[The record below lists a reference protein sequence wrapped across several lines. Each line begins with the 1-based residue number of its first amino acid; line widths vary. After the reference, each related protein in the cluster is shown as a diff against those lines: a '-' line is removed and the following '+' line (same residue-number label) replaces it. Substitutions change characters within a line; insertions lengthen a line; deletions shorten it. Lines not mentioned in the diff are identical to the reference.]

1 MMILGKWNL
10 INIIETKKD
19 KIIYK
24 AVPIIED
31 DISDSLKNEL
41 LNNEWVMKV
50 ITNDDTEVNI
60 INNLLLYN
68 NPFCIKMPID
78 YTFRSRISNTK
89 SWYTME
95 QYESNIKQKF
105 NYAKHKIKLLISNI
119 IDFLEWLHIK
129 QQKVHGDIKPDNILF
144 KQCNKR
150 PFCLID
156 YENIGGI
163 EQNICYKNL
172 PNGYYYYALGC
183 ESDKPYMSYRM
194 DLQAFG
200 FILWSLSLSLETYH
214 TFPWQNQAFAYYNNK
229 KTIND
234 FNNLDKIRNLNNISK
249 DELITSYFKIISEV
263 GWYDNVVDSEIYN
276 KIRKIL

>member
-1 MMILGKWNL
+1 MILGQWNL

-24 AVPIIED
+24 VVPIIED

-95 QYESNIKQKF
+95 LYESNIKQKF
-105 NYAKHKIKLLISNI
+105 NYAKNKIKLLISNI

-129 QQKVHGDIKPDNILF
+129 EEKVHGDIKPDNILF

-156 YENIGGI
+156 YENIGEI

-200 FILWSLSLSLETYH
+200 FILWSLSLSIETYYS
-214 TFPWQNQAFAYYNNK
+214 FPWQNQAFTYYNNK
-229 KTIND
+229 KTTND
-234 FNNLDKIRNLNNISK
+234 FNNLNKIRDLNNLPK
-249 DELITSYFKIISEV
+249 NELITSYFKIISEV

-276 KIRKIL
+276 KIRKII